1 MFTNSHK
8 ATLYKAKRQP
18 AAEGCLVKKQRSDFM
33 DNELFNFLT
42 SQGIFALLFGY
53 LLLYVLKQNQIR
65 EENYQSIIK
74 QLSDTLP
81 EIQNDLEDNRVGGK

>member
-33 DNELFNFLT
+33 DIEIKDGGTYRIYPIRL
-42 SQGIFALLFGY
+42 QGVALNAY
-53 LLLYVLKQNQIR
+53 
-65 EENYQSIIK
+65 
-74 QLSDTLP
+74 D
-81 EIQNDLEDNRVGGK
+81 

>member
-1 MFTNSHK
+1 
-8 ATLYKAKRQP
+8 
-18 AAEGCLVKKQRSDFM
+18 M

-53 LLLYVLKQNQIR
+53 LLLYVLKQNQVR
-65 EENYQSIIK
+65 EENYQSIIN

-81 EIQNDLEDNRVGGK
+81 EIQNDIEDILPTFAYIHFFNFL

>member
-1 MFTNSHK
+1 MNS
-8 ATLYKAKRQP
+8 
-18 AAEGCLVKKQRSDFM
+18 
-33 DNELFNFLT
+33 ELFNFLT

-65 EENYQSIIK
+65 EENYQTIIK

-81 EIQNDLEDNRVGGK
+81 EIQNDLEDIKKQVFKS

>member
-1 MFTNSHK
+1 
-8 ATLYKAKRQP
+8 
-18 AAEGCLVKKQRSDFM
+18 M

-81 EIQNDLEDNRVGGK
+81 EIQNDLEDIKKKISN